1 MFVDAV
7 VACACAIADVEQ
19 PRPLVYVSLF
29 SGFFDTYLGALR
41 KHGLRVSAHA
51 AAEKDADA
59 QAVLAQAHGYDEVY
73 TSAVAAAVRVRQADI
88 VSWTPSCKPV
98 SPGAALGPKSTARKQ
113 RSALLAVRR
122 DARTLAALLQRCSP
136 RLVLG
141 EQVEGLLTCYPLARA
156 ALLMIMQ
163 PLPYVWFWRCIDAW
177 DRGAPSH
184 RRRIGIVACRCDCL
198 RLCVARAAAG
208 AAGRCDC
215 GRAVKGWCRRCE
227 AE

>member
-1 MFVDAV
+1 ML
-7 VACACAIADVEQ
+7 Q
-19 PRPLVYVSLF
+19 PHHMSRRATITSTSLQIFEPLVPP
-29 SGFFDTYLGALR
+29 
-41 KHGLRVSAHA
+41 HA
-51 AAEKDADA
+51 M
-59 QAVLAQAHGYDEVY
+59 
-73 TSAVAAAVRVRQADI
+73 
-88 VSWTPSCKPV
+88 
-98 SPGAALGPKSTARKQ
+98 
-113 RSALLAVRR
+113 
-122 DARTLAALLQRCSP
+122 AALLQRCSP

-156 ALLMIMQ
+156 ALLIIMQ
-163 PLPYVWFWRCIDAW
+163 PLPYVWFWRSIDAW

-198 RLCVARAAAG
+198 RLRVARAAAG